1 MKTVGTLFCRARVLA
16 SAIGALLLLW
26 AGFCAAQ
33 APAAPRFEIQ
43 RYVVEGNTLLKPS
56 DIESLLK
63 PYTGKDRN
71 FGDIQRGLEALQEAY
86 LSRGYNAVRV
96 SLPEQDIRAGQV
108 RLVVLEARINRVRV
122 QGNRFF
128 DEKNVRAGFPS
139 LKEGAAPNTR
149 NVSRDAQLV
158 NENPAKQASV
168 ALQAAD
174 DPGKVDATV
183 RIQDESP
190 SRVSAFLDNTGT
202 PSTGNYR
209 LGAGYQHANVF
220 NADNVINAQVI
231 TSPDHASDVKIFG
244 LGYRAP
250 LYGVGGTVDAIAGY
264 SSVNSGTVQNLF
276 NVSGKGRVA
285 VLRYTQLLGRI
296 DTYEHRAA
304 LGFDYR
310 AYENDTTFG
319 GVTILPDVTV
329 RPVSLAYI
337 GRWSELGRDLSFNIS
352 ASHNIPGGSN
362 GGEENIGAQRQ
373 GAEAKYTITRL
384 GLAFTQ
390 LLPSDFIL
398 RTAFNGQ
405 QTKDLL
411 IPGEQF
417 GMGGTDSVR
426 GYFEREVAN
435 DVGWRFSLEAYGP
448 DWGPR
453 IGNTWRARALV
464 FADAARGHDNEPVRD
479 PLFPENKLGSFG
491 LGFRVNMGKSLAA
504 RLDVA
509 RTTQTAGTRVKGDS
523 KVHAAIAY
531 SF

>member
-1 MKTVGTLFCRARVLA
+1 LRLFD
-16 SAIGALLLLW
+16 SAIAVFFFLW

-56 DIESLLK
+56 DIESVLK

-96 SLPEQDIRAGQV
+96 SLPEQDIRAGAV
-108 RLVVLEARINRVRV
+108 RLVVLEARINRVQV

-128 DEKNVRAGFPS
+128 DEKNVRDGFPS
-139 LKEGAAPNTR
+139 LKEGTAPNTR
-149 NVSRDAQLV
+149 NISRDAQLV

-183 RIQDESP
+183 RVQDESP
-190 SRVSAFLDNTGT
+190 SRVSAYLDNTGT

-209 LGAGYQHANVF
+209 LGAGYQHANLF
-220 NADNVINAQVI
+220 NSDQVINAQVI

-250 LYGVGGTVDAIAGY
+250 LYGAGSTIDAIAGY

-276 NVSGKGRVA
+276 NVSGQGQVFL
-285 VLRYTQLLGRI
+285 LRYTQLLRRI
-296 DTYEHRAA
+296 DTYDHRVV
-304 LGFDYR
+304 LGLDYR
-310 AYENDTTFG
+310 AYRN
-319 GVTILPDVTV
+319 DVTFTGSNDPLAPNITV
-329 RPVSLAYI
+329 HPLSLAYN
-337 GRWSELGRDLSFNIS
+337 GRLSQVGRDLSFNVS
-352 ASHNIPGGSN
+352 LARNIPGGSD
-362 GGEENIGAQRQ
+362 GDQEAFERPGQRAGAQDN
-373 GAEAKYTITRL
+373 YTIWRA
-384 GLAFTQ
+384 GLAYTQ

-398 RTAFNGQ
+398 RAAFNAQ

-411 IPGEQF
+411 VAGEQF
-417 GMGGTDSVR
+417 GMGGVDSVR

-435 DVGWRFSLEAYGP
+435 DNGRRISLEGYGP

-453 IGNTWRARALV
+453 IGNTWRARILV
-464 FADAARGHDNEPVRD
+464 FADAARGHDNV
-479 PLFPENKLGSFG
+479 PEQNPDNKLGSFG
-491 LGFRVNMGKSLAA
+491 VGFRVNMGKSLAA

-523 KVHAAIAY
+523 KVHAAVAY